1 MALALADGICRA
13 GLVRADQIVVSEPHS
28 DARQRLT
35 DRLPGVRFAETGAA
49 AAAADL
55 VILAVKPQHAAEAC
69 GPLIGHVRPTAVV
82 VSIVA
87 GLSTATLAALAVTD
101 RIVLVMPNTPC
112 LVGKGVSAICRTP
125 AVSDDA
131 FQRVSGLLA
140 AVGSVHAV
148 DESLLDA
155 VTGLSG
161 SGPGYIAMVVESL
174 AAGGVAAGL
183 PEPLAVALATETLAG
198 TAALLEQSGEH
209 PAEIRRRVC
218 SPGGT
223 TLAGLAAMEQA
234 GVAHGLAAGVVV
246 ARDRA
251 RELGSR

>member
-87 GLSTATLAALAVTD
+87 GAFNGNARSLGRNRPDRAGDAQHTLPGRQG
-101 RIVLVMPNTPC
+101 RIGN
-112 LVGKGVSAICRTP
+112 
-125 AVSDDA
+125 
-131 FQRVSGLLA
+131 
-140 AVGSVHAV
+140 
-148 DESLLDA
+148 
-155 VTGLSG
+155 
-161 SGPGYIAMVVESL
+161 
-174 AAGGVAAGL
+174 L
-183 PEPLAVALATETLAG
+183 P
-198 TAALLEQSGEH
+198 H
-209 PAEIRRRVC
+209 
-218 SPGGT
+218 PGG
-223 TLAGLAAMEQA
+223 E
-234 GVAHGLAAGVVV
+234 
-246 ARDRA
+246 
-251 RELGSR
+251 